1 MLLELAVWKSKIKD
15 QFGMCNDHLTT
26 EMKMQCQ
33 IDSISMVMFISFLE
47 RLCFRYYENSS
58 VEKCQNIE
66 RVPKYVRMYSVPA
79 TPKWRETQ
87 KLCAMKLSGTQVG
100 SHPGYV
106 HVGY

>member
-66 RVPKYVRMYSVPA
+66 RVPKYVRMSSVPA
-79 TPKWRETQ
+79 TPKWREIQ
-87 KLCAMKLSGTQVG
+87 NAVQ
-100 SHPGYV
+100 
-106 HVGY
+106 